1 VAQTVRE
8 VMSKS
13 IVTAEASQTA
23 ADVAQL
29 MKQNDIGAVVVTD
42 NGELRG
48 IVTDR
53 DIAIRLV
60 AENKGPDTAI
70 REATSMNLDTV
81 GPDTDLDQ
89 VVQRMRSSNVR
100 RIPVVENGRPVGV
113 LSLGDLAMERDSG
126 SALAD
131 ISAAPGNA

>member
-113 LSLGDLAMERDSG
+113 LSLGDLAMDRDSG